1 MEDII
6 DPRNHDL
13 QYEAGK
19 FVLWVLENANE
30 DVVACVAKRIL
41 DGAIYA
47 LKLLPVAA
55 PTPSPPIRRILYKA
69 VGQIA
74 EVRWLARADTCNCFL
89 VDVGLVCA
97 LTQN

>member
-6 DPRNHDL
+6 DPRNYDL

-19 FVLWVLENANE
+19 FVLWVLENADE
-30 DVVACVAKRIL
+30 DVVACVAKPLL

-55 PTPSPPIRRILYKA
+55 PTPSPPVRRILYQA

-74 EVRWLARADTCNCFL
+74 EVRWLVYANTCNCFL
-89 VDVGLVCA
+89 VDAGLV
-97 LTQN
+97 